1 MFTATP
7 AGLSGRWRSLP
18 PEDGPVKPMVGVWSE
33 SVRYAVVKPP
43 NSSKMFDGRH
53 PRAVEM
59 PPVTRGRCR
68 IHRCWVV
75 GDLAS
80 GLCVTHWDRGM
91 DKYGYGKEDNED
103 KEDKSAV
110 E

>member
-1 MFTATP
+1 MQ
-7 AGLSGRWRSLP
+7 

-43 NSSKMFDGRH
+43 NLSKSEMFDGRH
-53 PRAVEM
+53 PKVVEM
-59 PPVTRGRCR
+59 PPVTWGKCS
-68 IHRCWVV
+68 IQRCWVV

-91 DKYGYGKEDNED
+91 DKYGKDDN
-103 KEDKSAV
+103 EDKSAV
-110 E
+110 K